1 MNKLIILLKQLNII
15 EDVNVLLHA
24 SLKKVIVHHDNHY
37 TFYILSKDLI
47 PFTEYQLLLDHGLD
61 FPYLAEFVICYD
73 DFNFESK
80 DVSLYLGY
88 IIEKLKQISPLFSS
102 LKIEDIEIKQT
113 ISIGLLNEIQLEQFQ
128 QLKSTIKKYFVEI
141 GIEKDFSFYVKQD
154 NDELNNLL
162 QEMDSYEPM
171 KIDMSEI
178 KKSEPVKSTVD
189 YKNNYRKP
197 KGDAT
202 FLKLSEINSQTM
214 ENNCTIQGYVFKT
227 ELIKTR
233 AGKHIQT
240 LWITDYTDSIMVKRF
255 ENNTTNTLEDIKV
268 LDKGKVWI
276 KATGEIRLD
285 NYARETVMMARQ
297 IEVIKEPARRQ
308 DTVEVKRVEL
318 HTHSKMSAMD
328 GIGNVSD
335 YINQVAKWGHKAI
348 AVTDHGNVQSFP
360 EAQAASLKAGIK
372 MIYGVELNM
381 IEPYFNIV
389 FNEKDMSI
397 EDATYV
403 SFDLE
408 TTGFSVIHDGITE
421 FGAVKIKNGEVID
434 RLQSFVNPG
443 KKIGTRVSQLTNITN
458 EALKAGGIDMTLA
471 ATCNWYFLFVSTF
484 LITIIGTFV
493 TNRIVEKNLGEY
505 HGTYKADETP
515 ITDLERKGL
524 RNALIALLIYCAIM
538 TALMFPANAPF
549 RAFDESKNAMTLKYF
564 LGHGLIPGMLLLFMI
579 PGLAYGKTVGTIKTS
594 HDLVDAM
601 TKAMKGMG
609 GYLVLAFFAAQFVSY
624 FNKTNLGLILAKNGA
639 DFLESIN
646 LKGLPL
652 LIMFILLSA
661 FLNLFMGSA
670 SAKWAIMA
678 PIFVPMMYNLG
689 LSPALTQ
696 VAYRIGDSSTNIITP
711 LMSYFAM
718 IVVFMQKYD
727 EDSGLGTLTSMM
739 LPYSMFFLLGWTL
752 LMIVWYLIGLPVGP
766 EAPLHVEDMIT
777 MLFI

>member
-154 NDELNNLL
+154 NDELNHLL

-178 KKSEPVKSTVD
+178 KKSEPVKPTVD

-434 RLQSFVNPG
+434 RLHSFVNPG

-458 EALKAGGIDMTLA
+458 EMVADAPTIKEFLPQILEFFGDAILVAHNAKFDIGFLNESLKRL
-471 ATCNWYFLFVSTF
+471 NQ
-484 LITIIGTFV
+484 
-493 TNRIVEKNLGEY
+493 K
-505 HGTYKADETP
+505 P
-515 ITDLERKGL
+515 ITNPVIDSL
-524 RNALIALLIYCAIM
+524 ALARAIM
-538 TALMFPANAPF
+538 KPMKSYRLGNVCRVYRVNYDDDVAH
-549 RAFDESKNAMTLKYF
+549 RADYDAEV
-564 LGHGLIPGMLLLFMI
+564 LGAVFTTML
-579 PGLAYGKTVGTIKTS
+579 
-594 HDLVDAM
+594 H
-601 TKAMKGMG
+601 
-609 GYLVLAFFAAQFVSY
+609 
-624 FNKTNLGLILAKNGA
+624 
-639 DFLESIN
+639 SIMQSGN
-646 LKGLPL
+646 
-652 LIMFILLSA
+652 
-661 FLNLFMGSA
+661 
-670 SAKWAIMA
+670 
-678 PIFVPMMYNLG
+678 YNL
-689 LSPALTQ
+689 LDLNKLQKDDRFPIS
-696 VAYRIGDSSTNIITP
+696 YDSTC
-711 LMSYFAM
+711 FKQRR
-718 IVVFMQKYD
+718 FKKY
-727 EDSGLGTLTSMM
+727 
-739 LPYSMFFLLGWTL
+739 
-752 LMIVWYLIGLPVGP
+752 V
-766 EAPLHVEDMIT
+766 
-777 MLFI
+777 